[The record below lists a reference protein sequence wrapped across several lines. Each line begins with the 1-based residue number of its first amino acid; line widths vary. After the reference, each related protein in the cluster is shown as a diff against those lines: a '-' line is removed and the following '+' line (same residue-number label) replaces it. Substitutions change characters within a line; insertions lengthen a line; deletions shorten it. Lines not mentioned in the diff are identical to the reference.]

1 METQERQNLAEKQR
15 IVIKIGS
22 SSLTHVQT
30 GEVNLMKIEKLVR
43 VISDLRGQGK
53 DVVLVSSGA
62 IAAGRQAL
70 GHHRKP
76 DTLAEKQAFAAVG
89 QARLMMIYQ
98 KLFAEY
104 NQTAAQ
110 VLLTKDTMV
119 NDSSRYNAQNTFDEL
134 LNLGT
139 IPIVNEN
146 DTVSTSE
153 IPYVDSFGDND
164 RLSAIV
170 AALIGADL
178 LILLSDIDGLYT
190 DDPREN
196 PEAGF
201 ISLVPEITPEFLR
214 MGKDTSGSDVGT
226 GGMSAKLAAARIA
239 TDSGADMVI
248 ANGDQVDVILDI
260 MSGKEKGTLFLAHT
274 NLDFDLMHYL
284 NNEY

>member
-1 METQERQNLAEKQR
+1 MST
-15 IVIKIGS
+15 S
-22 SSLTHVQT
+22 
-30 GEVNLMKIEKLVR
+30 
-43 VISDLRGQGK
+43 
-53 DVVLVSSGA
+53 
-62 IAAGRQAL
+62 
-70 GHHRKP
+70 
-76 DTLAEKQAFAAVG
+76 
-89 QARLMMIYQ
+89 
-98 KLFAEY
+98 
-104 NQTAAQ
+104 
-110 VLLTKDTMV
+110 
-119 NDSSRYNAQNTFDEL
+119 
-134 LNLGT
+134 
-139 IPIVNEN
+139 
-146 DTVSTSE
+146 TVSVSYTHLDV
-153 IPYVDSFGDND
+153 YK
-164 RLSAIV
+164 RQ
-170 AALIGADL
+170 
-178 LILLSDIDGLYT
+178 T